1 MDASRLAPVL
11 ALHRE
16 LPTHGDLVWSPY
28 SVASAL
34 GLAAAGARGTT
45 LEELT
50 RAIAPAGDL
59 DALAA
64 MLSGAAQLEDAEL
77 AVANSLWI
85 RDGWPFEDA
94 YRQDVLSW
102 PGGAL
107 HNADFTGDPDGVRRA
122 INADVAKTTRELIKE
137 LLVQGT
143 IHGDMVAV
151 VVNALYLKVAW
162 LYAFPDAATRSA
174 PFHAPSG
181 TRDVSTM
188 HVQEDRLHYAQA
200 EGWRL
205 LTLPTHSDVVADVLL
220 PDDDLASAEP
230 ALTPDRLARLY
241 AAARPT
247 KVELALPKFRIEASL
262 PGLKP
267 VFRRLGVTAAF
278 DPGKADFTG
287 MTPAAGPVW
296 IEEIVHKAVL
306 RVDEAGLEGAAA
318 TAVLMRTVA
327 MVGGG
332 PVRFHVDRPF
342 LLVVRHA
349 ETGAVYFLARVVEP

>member
-1 MDASRLAPVL
+1 MDAGRLAPVL

-16 LPTHGDLVWSPY
+16 LPASGDLVWSPY

-45 LEELT
+45 REELAD
-50 RAIAPAGDL
+50 AIAPGGDL

-64 MLSGAAQLEDAEL
+64 MLAGAAELEDAEL
-77 AVANSLWI
+77 AVANSLWM

-94 YRQDVLSW
+94 YRQEVLSW

-107 HNADFTGDPDGVRRA
+107 HNADFAGDPEGVRRG
-122 INADVAKTTRELIKE
+122 INADVAKTTRDLIKE
-137 LLVQGT
+137 LLAPGT
-143 IHGDMVAV
+143 IHADMVAV

-162 LYAFPDAATRSA
+162 LQAFPEAATRPA

-181 TRDVSTM
+181 TRDVRTM
-188 HVQEDRLHYAQA
+188 HLQEDHLPYAEA

-205 LTLPTHSDVVADVLL
+205 LTLATRSEVVADVLL
-220 PDDDLASAEP
+220 PDDDLATAEP
-230 ALTPDRLARLY
+230 ALTPERLARLY
-241 AAARPT
+241 AATRPT
-247 KVELALPKFRIEASL
+247 KVELALPRFRLEVSL
-262 PGLKP
+262 PGLKQ

-278 DPGKADFTG
+278 DRGASDFTG
-287 MTPAAGPVW
+287 MTSAREPVW
-296 IEEIVHKAVL
+296 IEEILHKAVL
-306 RVDEAGLEGAAA
+306 RLDEDGLEGAAA

-332 PVRFHVDRPF
+332 PIRFHVDRPF
-342 LLVVRHA
+342 LVVVRHA